1 MKAFLIL
8 EDGHV
13 FTGTSIGSAR
23 EVIIVVVAQES
34 KQPGMGSAIGG
45 GAEGMMGGKSR
56 GKDAVLSKFTVVL
69 GILFAVL
76 CLGIS
81 ITISIFSSIGM
92 AFPPKD
98 VIS

>member
-1 MKAFLIL
+1 MKYALIGITMVVAL
-8 EDGHV
+8 
-13 FTGTSIGSAR
+13 FF
-23 EVIIVVVAQES
+23 IIVVVAQES

-76 CLGIS
+76 CLVLGRYMN
-81 ITISIFSSIGM
+81 TF
-92 AFPPKD
+92 
-98 VIS
+98 

>member
-1 MKAFLIL
+1 MKYALIGITMVVALFL
-8 EDGHV
+8 
-13 FTGTSIGSAR
+13 
-23 EVIIVVVAQES
+23 IIVVVAQES

-76 CLGIS
+76 VLCSGGI
-81 ITISIFSSIGM
+81 
-92 AFPPKD
+92 
-98 VIS
+98 